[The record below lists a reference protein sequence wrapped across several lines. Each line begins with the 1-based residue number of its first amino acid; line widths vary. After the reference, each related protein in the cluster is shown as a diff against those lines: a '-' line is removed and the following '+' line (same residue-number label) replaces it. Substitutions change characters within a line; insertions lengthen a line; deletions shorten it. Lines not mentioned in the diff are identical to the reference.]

1 VESWRAKLAAG
12 DAEGAW
18 DEFIARYRRLIL
30 ATIRRTLGDDD
41 DVVDVFAE
49 VCASLSSDD
58 LARLRRHAE
67 SGTSRFSTWLVTVV
81 HHRTIDWVRHRDGRP
96 RMRAPAGLS
105 PAQEKIFRHVF
116 DERRSHIEA
125 YELIRQRDEPELTF
139 PDFVKK
145 VAETYRVVERARGK
159 AATHY
164 FVGPPIVSRQTEAT
178 AEDTLIAA
186 ESNER
191 LSSVLEILPE
201 DERLAVQLFVIDEL
215 SAERVARVVG
225 WPNAK
230 AVYNRVY
237 RSLAVLRKE
246 LERRGVEAPK
256 H

>member
-41 DVVDVFAE
+41 DVVDIFAE

-58 LARLRRHAE
+58 LVRLRRHAE

-96 RMRAPAGLS
+96 RMRVPAGLS
-105 PAQEKIFRHVF
+105 RAQEKIFKHVF

-125 YELIRQRDEPELTF
+125 YELIRQRDEPDLKF
-139 PDFVKK
+139 PDFLKR

-164 FVGPPIVSRQTEAT
+164 FVGPPIVSQQTEAT
-178 AEDTLIAA
+178 AEDTMIAA
-186 ESNER
+186 ESSEL

-201 DERLAVQLFVIDEL
+201 DERLAVQLFVMDEL
-215 SAERVARVVG
+215 PAQRVARVVG
-225 WPNAK
+225 WANTK
-230 AVYNRVY
+230 VVYNRVY

-246 LERRGVEAPK
+246 LERRGVEAAK

>member
-1 VESWRAKLAAG
+1 MESWRAKLAAG

-41 DVVDVFAE
+41 DVVEVFAE
-49 VCASLSSDD
+49 VCARLSSDE
-58 LARLRRHAE
+58 LMRLRRHAE
-67 SGTSRFSTWLVTVV
+67 SDTSRFSTWLVTVV

-96 RMRAPAGLS
+96 RIRVPAGLS
-105 PAQEKIFRHVF
+105 PSQEKIFKHVF

-125 YELIRQRDEPELTF
+125 YELIRQRDEPDLTF
-139 PDFVKK
+139 PDFLKQI
-145 VAETYRVVERARGK
+145 AETYRVVERARGK

-164 FVGPPIVSRQTEAT
+164 FVGPPIVSKQTEAT
-178 AEDTLIAA
+178 AEDTMIAA
-186 ESNER
+186 ESSER
-191 LSSVLEILPE
+191 LASVLEILPE

-215 SAERVARVVG
+215 QAERVAQVVG

-246 LERRGVEAPK
+246 LERRGVESPN
-256 H
+256 